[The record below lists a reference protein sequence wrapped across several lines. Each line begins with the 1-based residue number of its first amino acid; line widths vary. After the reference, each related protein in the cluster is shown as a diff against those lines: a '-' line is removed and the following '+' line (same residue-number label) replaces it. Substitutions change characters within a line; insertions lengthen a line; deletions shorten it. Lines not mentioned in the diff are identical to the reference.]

1 MKMVS
6 RTRWLEAQGLEAALQ
21 TDEDMREWLR
31 VRRDTWARLVAYLTR
46 ESLVDAPRR
55 ILDVG
60 GKSTSIFLAMRGEQ
74 RYAVDPTY
82 QFLFSQH
89 PFLKEVEE
97 YRDVQFIALPIE
109 AIDLEPFDLIFCIN
123 MLDHVENAEIAAS
136 KMEQLLLPGGT
147 LVLVVDC
154 YADRVVRG
162 MIRAFDV
169 DLPHPHH
176 FLAEDIVRMFSR
188 LHLRKM
194 DTTIFKLLFG
204 GEQFREERPDIP
216 LLQLGRLLGRFGSLL
231 TRYDKRRDLRFAVKF
246 GACYGLALLLASLRR
261 RETPV
266 HPLKKP
272 RLFVFERART
282 ASLLER

>member
-1 MKMVS
+1 MIS
-6 RTRWLEAQGLEAALQ
+6 RTRWLEAQSLEAALQ
-21 TDEDMREWLR
+21 TREDVQEWLR
-31 VRRDTWARLVAYLTR
+31 VRRDTWTRLLAYLTR
-46 ESLVDAPRR
+46 ESLMGAPTR

-60 GKSTSIFLAMRGEQ
+60 GKSTSIFLAVRGGQ
-74 RYAVDPTY
+74 RYAVDPAY
-82 QFLFSQH
+82 QFLFSQY

-97 YRDVQFIALPIE
+97 YRGVEFIALPIE

-123 MLDHVENAEIAAS
+123 MLDHVENAKIAAS

-147 LVLVVDC
+147 LVLIVDC

-162 MIRAFDV
+162 VIRAFDV

-176 FLAEDIVRMFSR
+176 FLAEDIVRMFPR

-194 DTTIFKLLFG
+194 DATIFELLFG
-204 GEQFREERPDIP
+204 GKQFREERPDIP
-216 LLQLGRLLGRFGSLL
+216 LHNLDRLVGRFGSLL
-231 TRYDKRRDLRFAVKF
+231 TRYDKKRDFRFAVKF

-272 RLFVFERART
+272 RLFVFEKART
-282 ASLLER
+282 AVPHGR